1 MRSFNDF
8 VNTVD
13 GIIENG
19 KTCGIVHLFTGRDG
33 ITNNRVQLNGK
44 EVVNFGSCSYLGLEF
59 DERLKN
65 AAIEAVTRFGT
76 QFSSSRSYVSLGLYA
91 ELEQLF
97 NHIFEAHCIVTPT
110 TTLGHIA
117 TIPIVVDNADAV
129 IIDHQVHSSV
139 QTAVSL
145 LKPRGIH
152 VEMLRHNKM
161 DELEEKIIRLRTNHK
176 NIWYM
181 ADGIY
186 SMYGDTCPT
195 ADIERL
201 LNKYTQFCAYID
213 DAHGMSWYGK
223 NGKGYVMSQMDL
235 HERMIVGVSLNKSFA
250 AGGGLM
256 IFPTKDLERK
266 VRNCGGPL
274 IFSGPLQ
281 PANLGAAIASVKIH
295 MSAEV
300 EQYQQELWNNIRY
313 TKEVIDELGLPCV
326 SLGVSPVFFIG
337 VSLPEIAYTVIERL
351 MDRGHYVNLGIYP
364 AVPMKNTGLRFTI
377 TRLHTKAQIEAL
389 LTDMK
394 DILDVAIEAHHFSYE
409 KIYGAFRKTMQLQA
423 QAQI

>member
-8 VNTVD
+8 VDTLECIAKNARAHGV
-13 GIIENG
+13 I
-19 KTCGIVHLFTGRDG
+19 HLFTDNDG
-33 ITNNRVQLNGK
+33 IKDNRIRFNGK
-44 EVVNFGSCSYLGLEF
+44 DVVNFGSCSYLGLEF

-65 AAIEAVTRFGT
+65 AAIEAVQKFGT
-76 QFSSSRSYVSLGLYA
+76 QYSSSRSYVSVGLYA
-91 ELEQLF
+91 ELEQLLSQ
-97 NHIFEAHCIVTPT
+97 IFEANCLVTPT

-117 TIPIVVDNADAV
+117 TIPVVVGNEDAV

-145 LKPRGIH
+145 LKPQGVHI
-152 VEMLRHNKM
+152 EMLRHNRM
-161 DELEEKIIRLRTNHK
+161 DELEEKIIRLRTKHK
-176 NIWYM
+176 NVWYM

-201 LNKYTQFCAYID
+201 LDKYTQFRAYID

-223 NGKGYVMSQMDL
+223 NGKGYVMSQVNL
-235 HERMIVGVSLNKSFA
+235 HERMIVAVSLNKSFA

-256 IFPTKDLERK
+256 IFPTKDLEEK
-266 VRNCGGPL
+266 VRHFGGPM

-281 PANLGAAIASVKIH
+281 PPNLGAAIASAKIH
-295 MSAEV
+295 LSPEI
-300 EQYQQELWNNIRY
+300 ERYQQELWDNIKY
-313 TKEVIDELGLPCV
+313 TKSLIDELGLPCV

-337 VSLPEIAYTVIERL
+337 VSLPEIAYTTIERL
-351 MDRGHYVNLGIYP
+351 IDKGHYVNLGIFP
-364 AVPMKNTGLRFTI
+364 AVPMKNTGMRFTI
-377 TRLHTKAQIEAL
+377 TRLHTKAQIKAL

-394 DILDVAIEAHHFSYE
+394 EILDVAVEEHNFSYKE
-409 KIYGAFRKTMQLQA
+409 IYKAFRKTLKPKEILA
-423 QAQI
+423 